1 MTLDEGIENEIIQ
14 KTLLDAKELK
24 QIFGKLIKAWRAGD
38 SKALDKLANDDLRV
52 YPEVYQ
58 KMLVGRNNNWF
69 PKVKRF
75 LKSAEKEFVLVGVAH
90 LVSKD
95 GLIEMLK
102 SQGYKVQQ
110 L

>member
-1 MTLDEGIENEIIQ
+1 
-14 KTLLDAKELK
+14 
-24 QIFGKLIKAWRAGD
+24 
-38 SKALDKLANDDLRV
+38 
-52 YPEVYQ
+52 
-58 KMLVGRNNNWF
+58 MLVGRNNNWF